1 MSEGKHPA
9 KVAAIVRLLRA
20 EPMPYRDLR
29 RRFADGAALRAA
41 LKRLVRDGRIVRDH
55 AGVYLAAPADRFM
68 GLIEAGPLGLAVEG
82 LPVEGGGRS
91 ALRAGDRVE
100 ALRSQGRARVLRV
113 LEHSAEPL
121 AGVFRTTA
129 LGAYIE
135 ALGGGARG
143 RLALS
148 DASSYAKDGDIVRV
162 CVTGAGPRGLIG
174 RIEQVIGGESV
185 AETACEAA
193 VTAYAIPACWPPGVD
208 RAAKAAPR
216 QVGATDHTGRID
228 LRHLPMVTIDGPSA
242 RDFDDAVHAEA
253 RGEGWRLV
261 VAIADVAHY
270 VAPGSALD
278 AAARERGTSVYFP
291 ERVIPMLPEALSNG
305 ICSLRPDEDRLALVC
320 DMRVSRKGR
329 IARYE
334 FKEALIRSQARLT
347 YAEAEALRR
356 NDNGRPRGAAKS
368 LGALFSA
375 YEALRRAREAR
386 GALDFEVHEGA
397 PELRGGEVTAIKPTR
412 RLDSHRLIEEA
423 MIAAN
428 SCAAEFLEAQGRA
441 ALRRIHEPPDP
452 TKLAPLSQALASV
465 GAPLPDQRQM
475 SAKSLQKSLSAVRQR
490 PDGWLF
496 ALLALQSMQRARYA
510 PETEGHFALAL
521 DRYAHFTSPIRRY
534 PDLTVHRAI
543 KAVLH
548 GQPESGDAR
557 RMLAEAGAQASLAE
571 RRADDAARMVDAWL
585 KCSFVAPRIG
595 ETFAATVA
603 GVAEFGLFADLDG
616 HFIQGLLH
624 VSALGGDYF
633 RHAPPFRL
641 VGETTGASYAL
652 GDAIKVRLA
661 GAQPELGRLDLELAD
676 VPSRRRSTAGARRRS
691 GRHGRRR

>member
-1 MSEGKHPA
+1 MSEGKQPA
-9 KVAAIVRLLRA
+9 KASAIVRLLRA

-29 RRFADGAALRAA
+29 RHFADGAALRAA
-41 LKRLVRDGRIVRDH
+41 LKQLARDGRIVRDH
-55 AGVYLAAPADRFM
+55 AGMYLPEPADRFT
-68 GLIEAGPLGLAVEG
+68 GLIEAGLRGLTVEG
-82 LPVEGGGRS
+82 LPLEAGGRS
-91 ALRAGDRVE
+91 ALREGDRVE

-129 LGAYIE
+129 RGAYIE
-135 ALGGGARG
+135 TLGGGARG

-148 DASSYAKDGDIVRV
+148 DASSYAKDGDIVRA
-162 CVTGAGPRGLIG
+162 CVTGVGPRGLIV

-185 AETACEAA
+185 VDTASEAA

-208 RAAKAAPR
+208 SAAKAAPR
-216 QVGATDHTGRID
+216 QVAATDHAGRID
-228 LRHLPMVTIDGPSA
+228 LRHLPLVTIDGPSA
-242 RDFDDAVHAEA
+242 RDFDDAVYAEA
-253 RGEGWRLV
+253 GGEGWRLV

-334 FKEALIRSQARLT
+334 FNEALIRSQARLT
-347 YAEAEALRR
+347 YAEVEAWRC
-356 NDNGRPRGAAKS
+356 NGNGQPHGVAKS

-375 YEALRRAREAR
+375 YGALRRAREAR
-386 GALDFEVHEGA
+386 GALDFDAHEGA
-397 PELRGGEVTAIKPTR
+397 PELRGAEVAAIKPTR

-428 SCAAEFLEAQGRA
+428 VCAAEFLESRGRA
-441 ALRRIHEPPDP
+441 RLQRVHEPPDP
-452 TKLAPLSQALASV
+452 TKLAPLSQAFASV
-465 GAPLPDQRQM
+465 GAPLPEQKRI
-475 SAKSLQKSLSAVRQR
+475 SAKALQKSLSATEQR

-496 ALLALQSMQRARYA
+496 ALLTLQSMQRAHYA
-510 PETEGHFALAL
+510 PEGKGHFALAL

-548 GQPESGDAR
+548 GQPESGGAR

-585 KCSFVAPRIG
+585 KCGFLAPRIG

-616 HFIQGLLH
+616 YFIQGLLH
-624 VSALGGDYF
+624 VSALGDDYF

-641 VGETTGASYAL
+641 VGEATGASYAL

-676 VPSRRRSTAGARRRS
+676 VRSRRRGGPGARRHGG
-691 GRHGRRR
+691 GRGRRR